1 MKTIT
6 SAVLGLVAYSSVAS
20 ANQSVHEHDYQY
32 VEINGNKL
40 AYACKGEGETT
51 ALLLAGMGLDAHETY
66 KNTIHNINPK
76 GYRLCFYDRAG
87 TGKSTFAKPRVRTM
101 LELTQELEAFTQATK
116 MDNLV
121 LVPHSFG
128 GFVARAYAN
137 RNPEKVKGMVLID
150 IAHESWY
157 HDMKSKMS
165 KEAWKIMDWII
176 NWERDTHSLEDLEE
190 ASAHTEMYKINRKMP
205 VTILSRGIPHVTIR
219 STGMSYADVDVYTQ
233 TSKDSQIKLQEIG
246 DNVTPI
252 TMKYAS
258 HLFDETDPFIA
269 IKYIEEMVKKVQ

>member
-1 MKTIT
+1 MKTIIST
-6 SAVLGLVAYSSVAS
+6 VLGLVAISSVAS
-20 ANQSVHEHDYQY
+20 ANQSVHQHDYQF
-32 VEINGNKL
+32 VEIGGNKL

-66 KNTIHNINPK
+66 KNTIHNADPK

-116 MDNLV
+116 MDKLV

-157 HDMKSKMS
+157 HEMKSKMS
-165 KEAWKIMDWII
+165 KEAWKIMDMII
-176 NWERDTHSLEDLEE
+176 NWERNTHSLEDFEE
-190 ASAHTEMYKINRKMP
+190 ASSHTTMYKTSRKMP
-205 VTILSRGIPHVTIR
+205 VTILSRGIPHVSIR
-219 STGMSYADVDVYTQ
+219 SAGMSYTDVDIYTHTWNDGQ
-233 TSKDSQIKLQEIG
+233 TKLQEIG
-246 DNVTPI
+246 DNVTPV

-258 HLFDETDPFIA
+258 HLFDQTDPFIA
-269 IKYIEEMVKKVQ
+269 IKYIEDMVKKVQ

>member
-6 SAVLGLVAYSSVAS
+6 SAVLGLVAVSSVAS
-20 ANQSVHEHDYQY
+20 ANQETHQDNYQF
-32 VEINGNKL
+32 VELNGNKL

-66 KNTIHNINPK
+66 KNTFHNAEPK

-87 TGKSTFAKPRVRTM
+87 TGKSTFAKPRVRTI
-101 LELTQELEAFTQATK
+101 LELTDELEAFTKATE
-116 MDNLV
+116 MDKLV

-157 HDMKSKMS
+157 QDMKSKMS
-165 KEAWKIMDWII
+165 KAGWKIMDWII
-176 NWERDTHSLEDLEE
+176 NWERNTHSLEDFEE
-190 ASAHTEMYKINRKMP
+190 ASSHTAMYKISRKMP
-205 VTILSRGIPHVTIR
+205 VTILSRGIPHVSIR
-219 STGMSYADVDVYTQ
+219 SAGMSYADVDIYTQ
-233 TSKDSQIKLQEIG
+233 TWNDAQIKLQKIG

-252 TMKYAS
+252 TMEYAS

-269 IKYIEEMVKKVQ
+269 IKYIEEMVSKVK

>member
-6 SAVLGLVAYSSVAS
+6 SAVLGLVAISSMAS
-20 ANQSVHEHDYQY
+20 ANQKAHQDNYQF
-32 VEINGNKL
+32 VEVNGNKL
-40 AYACKGEGETT
+40 AYACKGDGETT

-66 KNTIHNINPK
+66 KNTFHNAEPK

-101 LELTQELEAFTQATK
+101 LELTQELEAFTKETE
-116 MDNLV
+116 MDKLV

-157 HDMKSKMS
+157 QDMKSKMS
-165 KEAWKIMDWII
+165 KGGWKIMDWII
-176 NWERDTHSLEDLEE
+176 NWERDTHSLEDFEE
-190 ASAHTEMYKINRKMP
+190 ASSHTAMYKTSREMP
-205 VTILSRGIPHVTIR
+205 VTILSRGIPHVSIR
-219 STGMSYADVDVYTQ
+219 SAGMSYADVDIYTL
-233 TSKDSQIKLQEIG
+233 TWNDAQIKLQEIG